1 MFKKIFLTLGLLA
14 ILTSCTS
21 QKTNIE
27 SADNFD
33 ISVVK
38 REDGSG
44 TKKKFHR
51 ADGTY
56 KKWRRWRLYRY
67 DN

>member
-38 REDGSG
+38 KRGR
-44 TKKKFHR
+44 FR
-51 ADGTY
+51 
-56 KKWRRWRLYRY
+56 
-67 DN
+67 N